1 MPNEPS
7 PSHRL
12 AISRS
17 RGFSPGA
24 AGACLRLLSLL
35 ALLALGAAPVL
46 ARQVF
51 DSPDAAMAAFG
62 QAVRADDE
70 AAMRRML
77 GPGFRDIIP
86 PAGAEV
92 RKRFDSAWAQTHRLQ
107 QTDKHA
113 FIAVGDDGWTLPVP
127 LVRSSGGWQ
136 FDTRAGVEEMRVRR
150 IGRNELAVIQTM
162 QAICDAQT
170 EYAQTMHDGEKRLV
184 YANRLS
190 SSPGKHDGLYWPTAS
205 NESPSPL
212 GPAFRDA
219 GTRNASKDG
228 YHGYHYKL
236 LTAQGPHAD
245 GGALD
250 YAVDGKLFGGF
261 AVMAWPVRYGDTGVM
276 SFIVSH
282 KGQVYER
289 DLGANSAAK
298 AAATKSFDPAPGW
311 RRVSP

>member
-1 MPNEPS
+1 MPYEPS
-7 PSHRL
+7 PPHKP
-12 AISRS
+12 AIARS

-24 AGACLRLLSLL
+24 AAAVACLCLL
-35 ALLALGAAPVL
+35 APTPAHAQ

-51 DSPDAAMAAFG
+51 ASPDAAMAAFG

-77 GPGFRDIIP
+77 GPKFRDIIP

-92 RKRFDSAWAQTHRLQ
+92 RKRFDTAWAQSHRLQ
-107 QTDKHA
+107 QADKHA

-127 LVRSSGGWQ
+127 LVKAPGGWQ

-162 QAICDAQT
+162 QAICDAQA

-184 YANRLS
+184 YASRLS
-190 SSPGKHDGLYWPTAS
+190 STPDKHDGLYWPTTS

-236 LTAQGPHAD
+236 LTAQGPHGD
-245 GGALD
+245 GGALN
-250 YAVDGKLFGGF
+250 YVVDGKLFGGF

-289 DLGANSAAK
+289 DLGPNSAAK
-298 AAATKSFDPAPGW
+298 AAATKTFDPAPGW
-311 RRVSP
+311 RKVSP